1 MNKQTVKN
9 NSSKM
14 MWRFI
19 NVALIASYI
28 VLMFDSNTHNNL
40 LATCLFTTY
49 WFVRI
54 LRYGM
59 KERAEGNQN
68 RALYYFGLA
77 IIVGMAIVAVGG
89 IYLFGL

>member
-9 NSSKM
+9 NRSKM
-14 MWRFI
+14 MLRFFY
-19 NVALIASYI
+19 VALIASYI
-28 VLMFDSNTHNNL
+28 VLMFDSNPHNNL
-40 LATCLFTTY
+40 FATGLFTTY

-68 RALYYFGLA
+68 RALHHFGLS
-77 IIVGMAIVAVGG
+77 IIAGMVIVAVGV

>member
-1 MNKQTVKN
+1 MTKETVKN
-9 NSSKM
+9 NR
-14 MWRFI
+14 WEVVVRFI

-28 VLMFDSNTHNNL
+28 LLMFDSNPHNNL
-40 LATCLFTTY
+40 FATCLFMTY

-68 RALYYFGLA
+68 RALYHLGLSVIA
-77 IIVGMAIVAVGG
+77 GIAIVAVGM